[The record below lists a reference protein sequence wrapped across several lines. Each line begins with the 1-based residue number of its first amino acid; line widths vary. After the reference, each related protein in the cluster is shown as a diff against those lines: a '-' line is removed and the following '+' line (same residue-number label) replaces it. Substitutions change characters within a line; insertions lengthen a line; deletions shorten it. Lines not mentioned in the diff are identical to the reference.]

1 MKIVFISSLLF
12 LFGLTSCNLFD
23 SVQTNPKMGGA
34 QSVIGEVGNT
44 FTLGSISGVNGFK
57 AEVKSL
63 EAGVSSVSASLTISD
78 PVILEMAKSVPEFKW
93 NGNTLSVTKKYRIT
107 EEGIQNVYDEGN
119 FTLVKYDDKVGDSY
133 SIKVDGKKITREVEY
148 KSTTDDYGW
157 GVMNIKVMKVGETGR
172 PVAGVSKIE
181 YILNH
186 KFGVVGFKAYF
197 EDGSSKEVRFFSKN

>member
-1 MKIVFISSLLF
+1 MKILHFTSLF
-12 LFGLTSCNLFD
+12 LLVGLTSCDLFD
-23 SVQTNPKMGGA
+23 SANPDSKLGGD

-44 FTLGSISGVNGFK
+44 FSLGSISGVNGFK
-57 AEVKSL
+57 AEVKTL
-63 EAGVSSVSASLTISD
+63 DAGVSDISASLTISD

-157 GVMNIKVMKVGETGR
+157 GMMNIKVMKVGETGR

>member
-1 MKIVFISSLLF
+1 MKIVSISSLVILI
-12 LFGLTSCNLFD
+12 GLTSCNLLE
-23 SVQTNPKMGGA
+23 SVKPDAAIGGE
-34 QSVIGEVGNT
+34 QSVMGEVGNT
-44 FTLGSISGVNGFK
+44 FSLGSVAGVNGFK

-63 EAGVSSVSASLTISD
+63 DDGVSSISASVTITD
-78 PVILEMAKSVPEFKW
+78 PLILEMAKSVPEFKW

-133 SIKVDGKKITREVEY
+133 SIKVDGKKITREVAY
-148 KSTTDDYGW
+148 KSTTDDYSW
-157 GVMNIKVMKVGETGR
+157 GFMDIKVMKIAETGR

-181 YILNH
+181 YIVNH
-186 KFGVVGFKAYF
+186 KCGVVGFKAYF